1 LSQILSKHYFKRLIN
16 LNKNKISFQ
25 NRVKSKM
32 KPNIF
37 KSKHKWTEK
46 SLELRVNSKR
56 VQSFWLLTNQIEGNI
71 SRKKGSNY

>member
-1 LSQILSKHYFKRLIN
+1 
-16 LNKNKISFQ
+16 
-25 NRVKSKM
+25 M